1 MGKTRFLRFGG
12 QARNPGEVLGYGFS
26 QQSPVKKPSIRTL
39 TVRNMVN
46 FLLLASLVFLLIV
59 GVSFRLISYNIIE
72 SKTLAISEVVIAGLT
87 SHMKAEIMDKQDYF
101 LEEIKSLYEV
111 KEVAVLVPPDYT
123 AAFATGSS
131 FFKPVDSAARSVFI
145 TGEPVYLLDEFSL
158 DPHIR
163 AIIPYTA
170 TAQGS
175 LDCLECHQVKEGTV
189 LGALDISLDLASYRN
204 LAIAVITGLV
214 FLAGLF
220 IVLLCVNTF
229 RTVQRH
235 IKEPLENLMVK
246 AKNAY
251 FQQEPLVPE
260 EFETLEIEELATKF
274 NMFNAEVLANQ
285 GLVRD
290 KNAELLALNDE
301 IGDTLKETVFT
312 MGVVEEQRSQETAD
326 HTRRVTEYCRVLGT
340 GLGLSNQDVELLVA
354 ASPLHDIGKLG
365 VPDAILLKP
374 GRLTEAE
381 FEIIKNHPGIGY
393 AMLIHSKRDIL
404 QAAAIIAHQH
414 HEKWDGTGYPQGLS
428 GEAIH
433 IFGRI
438 VAIADVFDAL
448 TSDRVYRK
456 AMPDEEVLDLLRR
469 ERGKHFDPALVDLF
483 FAELET
489 ILAIKES
496 CREGK
501 IASCR
506 VPRPQASLAAG
517 AGI

>member
-1 MGKTRFLRFGG
+1 MDKTRFVLFGKNLPNPGKVLRFGF
-12 QARNPGEVLGYGFS
+12 P
-26 QQSPVKKPSIRTL
+26 QQHPVKKPSIRTL

-46 FLLLASLVFLLIV
+46 FLLVASLVFLLIV
-59 GVSFRLISYNIIE
+59 GVSFRMISYSIIE

-87 SHMKAEIMDKQDYF
+87 AHMKAEIMDKQDYF

-111 KEVAVLVPPDYT
+111 KEVAVLLPPEYT

-131 FFKPVDSAARSVFI
+131 FFKPVDSAARSVFT
-145 TGEPVYLLDEFSL
+145 TGQPVYLLDEFSL

-163 AIIPYTA
+163 AIIPYIA
-170 TAQGS
+170 TDKGN
-175 LDCLECHQVKEGTV
+175 LDCLQCHHVEKGTV

-204 LAIAVITGLV
+204 LAVLVIAGLV
-214 FLAGLF
+214 LLASLF
-220 IVLLCVNTF
+220 IVILCVNTF
-229 RTVQRH
+229 RIVQRH
-235 IKEPLENLMVK
+235 IKDPLEKLMAK

-260 EFETLEIEELATKF
+260 EFEALEIEELATKF

-285 GLVRD
+285 SLVRN
-290 KNAELLALNDE
+290 KNAELLTLNDE

-340 GLGLSNQDVELLVA
+340 GLGLSSLDVELLVA

-365 VPDAILLKP
+365 VPDSILLKP
-374 GRLTEAE
+374 GRLTDAE

-404 QAAAIIAHQH
+404 QAAAVIAHQH
-414 HEKWDGTGYPQGLS
+414 HEKWDGTGYPQGLA
-428 GEAIH
+428 GEEIH

-438 VAIADVFDAL
+438 VALADVFDAL

-469 ERGKHFDPALVDLF
+469 ERGKHFDPLLVDLF

-506 VPRPQASLAAG
+506 VPRPQRNLEVG